1 MIRKKFIGIFFVVF
15 CFIIYVVAL
24 SIANNNNV
32 SVAYAQETSDES
44 DVEANIASTRELI
57 NSIEEDLKQQGTSV
71 VDVLKE
77 QRDDY
82 NSKIFNGTLSDNNNL
97 LAEKVE
103 ALNEG
108 LCSIGKQKN

>member
-71 VDVLKE
+71 VNILKG

-82 NSKIFNGTLSDNNNL
+82 NSKLSDIMITIFC
-97 LAEKVE
+97 K
-103 ALNEG
+103 
-108 LCSIGKQKN
+108 S

>member
-1 MIRKKFIGIFFVVF
+1 MIRKKINCIFFVVF

-32 SVAYAQETSDES
+32 SVAYAQEMLDES

-57 NSIEEDLKQQGTSV
+57 NSIEEDLKQQGTSI

-77 QRDDY
+77 KRDDY
-82 NSKIFNGTLSDNNNL
+82 NSKLSNIMITIFCKS
-97 LAEKVE
+97 
-103 ALNEG
+103 
-108 LCSIGKQKN
+108 